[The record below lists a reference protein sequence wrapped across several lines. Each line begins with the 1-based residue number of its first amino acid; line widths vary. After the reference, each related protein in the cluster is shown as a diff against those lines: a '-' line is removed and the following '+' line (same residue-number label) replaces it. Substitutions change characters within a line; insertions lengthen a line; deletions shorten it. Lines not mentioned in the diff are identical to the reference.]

1 MFGKPKPILLL
12 LVSAISLSFTAVGC
26 SSNTANTDKTQATG
40 QSSPGS
46 AQNAANTGNGNPTP
60 SASPLPEKATASEYY
75 QFGMNSATNGDLK
88 TAEEAWRKS
97 IELEPNNADVRTKLG
112 AILQSQNKLDEAS
125 TQYQEAIRVKPD
137 FAPAHQSLGVLLVNQ
152 GKKEEAVTSLT
163 KARDLFKKEGKTE
176 EQVKTQTQ
184 LAVLSAEQG
193 KMDRAIADLKE
204 VSKLKPDFIPAQ
216 YVLAEILV
224 NQGKP
229 DEAIA
234 TLKKTRDLFKKE
246 GNNERVAEIQTNL
259 ALLLGKQQKVDEA
272 VREVKEAI
280 NVKPDYAPAYYT
292 LARALNTQGKPD
304 EAITNLRKAKDL
316 FKEQGKT
323 PQLIETQFNLAV
335 LLGQQKK
342 LDESIAEAK
351 ELITIKPDFAPAY
364 AILGQSLLQQG
375 KKDEAKENL
384 IKARDLFKEK
394 NQPQAVAEVEKV
406 LAQLEQK
413 K

>member
-1 MFGKPKPILLL
+1 MFRKPKPIHLLL
-12 LVSAISLSFTAVGC
+12 ATVISLSLTAVGC
-26 SSNTANTDKTQATG
+26 SSNSNKTEATG

-46 AQNAANTGNGNPTP
+46 AQNAANTGNGSQNP
-60 SASPLPEKATASEYY
+60 SASPLPEKASASEYY
-75 QFGMNSATNGDLK
+75 QIGMNSATNGDLK

-112 AILQSQNKLDEAS
+112 AILQGQGKLDEAS
-125 TQYQEAIRVKPD
+125 TQYQEAIRVNPD
-137 FAPAHQSLGVLLVNQ
+137 FAPAHQSFGVLLVNQ
-152 GKKEEAVTSLT
+152 GKKDEAVTSLT
-163 KARDLFKKEGKTE
+163 KARDLFKKDGKTE

-184 LAVLSAEQG
+184 LAVLEAEQG
-193 KMDRAIADLKE
+193 KADLAVADLKE
-204 VSKLKPDFIPAQ
+204 VTKLKPDFLAAH
-216 YVLAEILV
+216 YVLAEVLAS
-224 NQGKP
+224 QGKP
-229 DEAIA
+229 DEAVA
-234 TLKKTRDLFKKE
+234 TLRKAKELFKKE
-246 GNNERVAEIQTNL
+246 GNNEKSAEIQTNL

-280 NVKPDYAPAYYT
+280 NIKPDYAPAYYT
-292 LARALNTQGKPD
+292 LARALNTQGKPE

-323 PQLIETQFNLAV
+323 PQLIESQFNLAL

-351 ELITIKPDFAPAY
+351 DLTTIKPDFAPAY

-384 IKARDLFKEK
+384 TKARDLFKEK
-394 NQPQAVAEVEKV
+394 NQTQAVTEVERV
-406 LAQLEQK
+406 LQQLEQK